1 VSLLARRRES
11 EKMIHELRLPDLD
24 LRTDSDHRDDRDHP
38 RVAQDPARGA
48 TQLTQTGRKARATL
62 LRVDPTGMIVNHINI
77 QCWVTFRLQPLDGGP
92 ITEGRKKMLINQTQ
106 MPRAG
111 DVWPAWIDPSD
122 PQTFAV
128 GMPQGADPAQIPMF
142 REFGIPHPLDNE
154 QQPDTDDPVQD
165 LQRLVDMKE
174 KGLLTE
180 DEFRAAKA
188 KLLGG
193 P

>member
-1 VSLLARRRES
+1 MNFGYPIWISALIPILVTIVIILVLRKTLLGGQSGRNQEQA
-11 EKMIHELRLPDLD
+11 
-24 LRTDSDHRDDRDHP
+24 
-38 RVAQDPARGA
+38 A
-48 TQLTQTGRKARATL
+48 QLTQTGRKARATF
-62 LRVDPTGMIVNHINI
+62 LRVEPTGMVVNNINI
-77 QCWVTFRLQPLDGGP
+77 QCWVTFRLQPLDGGQ

-111 DVWPAWIDPSD
+111 DVWPAWIDPAN

-128 GMPQGADPAQIPMF
+128 GMPQGADPAQIPLF
-142 REFGIPHPLDNE
+142 REFGIPHPLDS
-154 QQPDTDDPVQD
+154 QQPDTDDPVED

-193 P
+193 S